1 MVENLGCEIMKWPVK
16 WEKRTSKSHPIKV
29 DWFSHPAFTG
39 KIGITLCPGKRQ
51 PMSWSGGWNRDLETD
66 IGDIAKMGSY
76 TVISLIDEEEMK
88 DLARFKFGRG
98 SYQA

>member
-39 KIGITLCPGKRQ
+39 KIGSLFVQVNANQCLGLVDGIETLKQILGH
-51 PMSWSGGWNRDLETD
+51 T
-66 IGDIAKMGSY
+66 KMGTY
-76 TVISLIDEEEMK
+76 TVISLIDEK
-88 DLARFKFGRG
+88 K
-98 SYQA
+98 